1 MSFEEAAERL
11 ASSEFVRVVAH
22 ADADGIGAAACICSA
37 LTEAGVGY
45 HFTAVEDPSDVQ
57 SQEAEVYC
65 DMGAQYLDGIKDG
78 VVIDH
83 HPRRGGD
90 RFRGVLVGSE
100 SPSSSVA
107 AHRVASHVSSGDA
120 VSATVGAIGDGVELG
135 DIQDVV
141 EELLSEGAEEAK
153 GLRLAG
159 EDAVESLTYS
169 TSPFTRL
176 SGDYDAA
183 REFVQGVEDV
193 PTAVVFLALTQEAS
207 DAEEVAR
214 MVGDRYVL
222 PSGVGIH
229 ELSRYVET
237 CAVSGKH
244 GLAFSVCLDTGEH
257 VDDARSVWRAFE
269 STVIEKVREARL
281 EDGEPSFA
289 YIDGDFDT
297 GAVADVLKDWV
308 TGDVVVTNKAGE
320 ASFRGSFD
328 CGRVAE
334 EAADSVG
341 GDGGGHE
348 SRAGASFDAP
358 REEFVD
364 AVKEAL

>member
-1 MSFEEAAERL
+1 MSFEEAAESL
-11 ASSEFVRVVAH
+11 ASLEFVRVVAH

-45 HFTAVEDPSDVQ
+45 HFTAVEDPSDAPNH
-57 SQEAEVYC
+57 EAEVYC
-65 DMGAQYLDGIKDG
+65 DMGAQYLDGIDDG

-83 HPRRGGD
+83 HPKRGGSH
-90 RFRGVLVGSE
+90 FRGILVGSE

-120 VSATVGAIGDGVELG
+120 VSATVGAVGDGVELG
-135 DIQDVV
+135 EIEGVV
-141 EELLSEGAEEAK
+141 EELLTGGAEEEK

-159 EDAVESLTYS
+159 EDEVESLTYS

-176 SGDYDAA
+176 SGNYNAA
-183 REFVQGVEDV
+183 RDFVKDVEDV

-214 MVGDRYVL
+214 IVGDRYVL

-244 GLAFSVCLDTGEH
+244 GLAFSACLDPGEH
-257 VDDARSVWRAFE
+257 VDDARSAWRAFE
-269 STVIEKVREARL
+269 STVIEKVREARV
-281 EDGEPSFA
+281 EDGKPSFA

-320 ASFRGSFD
+320 ASFRGSFE

-334 EAADSVG
+334 VAADSVG
-341 GDGGGHE
+341 GDGGGHG

-358 REEFVD
+358 REKFIE